1 MLRSEVKL
9 PTDSGLSEKM
19 NAAYLSFKNAST
31 EDKDKMTHIDK
42 LIGHLRQFF
51 ESIIDATSQQVTLGK
66 LQNQI
71 HNFVRQSDSEFLSA
85 FLETQVFI
93 SHMETRL
100 S

>member
-42 LIGHLRQFF
+42 LIGHLR
-51 ESIIDATSQQVTLGK
+51 
-66 LQNQI
+66 
-71 HNFVRQSDSEFLSA
+71 
-85 FLETQVFI
+85 
-93 SHMETRL
+93 
-100 S
+100 